1 LYPQKSLEKLINLFD
16 SETPLIFIGF
26 LLFSVPEILTYM
38 HYSME
43 FSKNNKTGEILF
55 ADVIEMEAQRR

>member
-1 LYPQKSLEKLINLFD
+1 
-16 SETPLIFIGF
+16 
-26 LLFSVPEILTYM
+26 VPEILTYM